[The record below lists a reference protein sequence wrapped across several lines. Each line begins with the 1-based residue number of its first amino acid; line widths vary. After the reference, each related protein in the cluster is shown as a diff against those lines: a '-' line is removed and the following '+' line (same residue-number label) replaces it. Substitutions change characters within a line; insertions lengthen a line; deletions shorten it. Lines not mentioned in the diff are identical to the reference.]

1 MADVTADDVKLAV
14 IPAAKKSE
22 SVYRSVNML
31 YKSIFDS
38 AEESHLIDDIVAQ
51 RTYIDLPSEEEYS
64 EYLVSVLDAIYQD
77 IAGNQ

>member
-1 MADVTADDVKLAV
+1 
-14 IPAAKKSE
+14 
-22 SVYRSVNML
+22 ML